1 MENIALLVLC
11 FISGIILKRSQRL
24 PDNAHTT
31 LNGFIINISLPALIL
46 LYVHR
51 LRIDTSL
58 IYPIVAPWMLFGIG
72 LLLFVG
78 VARLARWNTP
88 TTGGLI
94 LSGSL
99 ANTSFVGLP
108 MIETFYGVSF
118 LGVGI
123 LIDQLGTYMILSTLG
138 IIVAAAFSTT
148 QSENFS
154 FAKVMHKVAAFAPFQ
169 ALVLALVL
177 RPIDF
182 PIGFEHLLERLGST
196 LTPLALVSVGYQL
209 RLADIKGR
217 IFALTLG
224 LMFKLVIGPL
234 LVTILMIK
242 IIGTSGQMAQV
253 TIFEAAMA
261 PQIGASI
268 VAMEHK
274 LDPPLVTLM
283 VGIGIPLSFLTLPLW
298 WYALQAI

>member
-1 MENIALLVLC
+1 MDNIALLILC
-11 FISGIILKRSQRL
+11 FGLGIVLKRSGRL
-24 PDNAHTT
+24 PDNAHTA

-58 IYPIVAPWMLFGIG
+58 VYPIVAPWMLFGIG
-72 LLLFVG
+72 MLLFVCA
-78 VARLARWNTP
+78 ARLARWT

-94 LSGSL
+94 LCGSL

-138 IIVAAAFSTT
+138 ILVAAAFSAT
-148 QSENFS
+148 QADNFS
-154 FAKVMHKVAAFAPFQ
+154 FAKVMHKVMAFAPFQ

-182 PIGFEHLLERLGST
+182 PTGFEHLLDRLGST

-217 IFALTLG
+217 VSALTLG
-224 LMFKLVIGPL
+224 LLFKLFLGPL
-234 LVTILMIK
+234 LVTILLIK
-242 IIGTSGQMAQV
+242 IIGTSGEMTQV

-298 WYALQAI
+298 WYALQAV

>member
-1 MENIALLVLC
+1 
-11 FISGIILKRSQRL
+11 
-24 PDNAHTT
+24 
-31 LNGFIINISLPALIL
+31 

-51 LRIDTSL
+51 LRIDSLL
-58 IYPIVAPWMLFGIG
+58 IYPVAAPWLLFGIG
-72 LLLFVG
+72 LPLFVG
-78 VARLARWNTP
+78 VARLARWNMP

-138 IIVAAAFSTT
+138 VVVAATFSAS
-148 QSENFS
+148 QAENFS
-154 FAKVMHKVAAFAPFQ
+154 VAKVMHKDSAFAPFQ

-182 PIGFEHLLERLGST
+182 PTGLEHLLERLGST
-196 LTPLALVSVGYQL
+196 STPLALVSVGYQL

-217 IFALTLG
+217 VSALTLG
-224 LMFKLVIGPL
+224 LLFKLFLGPL
-234 LVTILMIK
+234 LVTILLIK
-242 IIGTSGQMAQV
+242 IVGTSGRMAQV

-261 PQIGASI
+261 PQIGVSI
-268 VAMEHK
+268 VAHK

-298 WYALQAI
+298 WYVLQTI